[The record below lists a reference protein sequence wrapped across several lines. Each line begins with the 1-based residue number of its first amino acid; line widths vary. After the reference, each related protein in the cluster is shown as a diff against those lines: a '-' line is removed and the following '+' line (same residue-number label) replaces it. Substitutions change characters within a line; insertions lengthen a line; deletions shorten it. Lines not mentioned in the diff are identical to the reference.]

1 MDRRS
6 LLRAGGAAG
15 LLLALTASALRAEEA
30 KPLHRIALQV
40 SSADPALMN
49 LALTNIVNIAKH
61 YAGTGDS
68 VAIDLT
74 AFGPGYAMVRADTS
88 PVRARIAE
96 IRQRYP
102 FVRFSACQNARR
114 AMAEAEGKTP
124 DAIPQ
129 IAEADDV
136 PAGVVHLS
144 ELQEQGWSYLRP

>member
-1 MDRRS
+1 MDRHS
-6 LLRAGGAAG
+6 LLQAGGIAG
-15 LLLALTASALRAEEA
+15 LLLALAGSAVRAEEA
-30 KPLHRIALQV
+30 KPRHRIALQV
-40 SSADPALMN
+40 SAADPALMN
-49 LALTNIVNIAKH
+49 LALTNVVNIAKH
-61 YAGTGDS
+61 YAGMGEG

-88 PVRARIAE
+88 PVKARIAE
-96 IRQRYP
+96 IKTRYP

-114 AMAEAEGKTP
+114 TMAEAEGKTS

-144 ELQEQGWSYLRP
+144 ELQEKGWSYLRP